1 MSEGRRVN
9 SRYKSAMKDGQQSD
23 RTLLLESLGSTKASM
38 QYGGC
43 QLRSSSMI
51 DKEDPRIWDFGSL
64 EASYVGVVTLD

>member
-1 MSEGRRVN
+1 MK

-38 QYGGC
+38 QCDGC
-43 QLRSSSMI
+43 HLRSSSMI
-51 DKEDPRIWDFGSL
+51 DEEDPGKWDFGSL